1 MKLIK
6 SASLFTAV
14 IIFSFVV
21 SGCLTTQYKEY
32 SYKVNKDGSGS
43 GKILFYNI
51 VSQLDD
57 GKNVSFKDFGELVD
71 DYLNGTRFEDDN
83 LKLKVTDKKLF
94 EKDGMLMGEVA
105 FNFESLDS
113 IGFFITKNCDCS
125 PIMYHLSNYNE
136 TFIES
141 NGKWLGADGNFP
153 VIVWEDGSRELK
165 FKTAAQEDVTE
176 ANSLLPMWKTYKETA
191 K

>member
-6 SASLFTAV
+6 SASLFTAL
-14 IIFSFVV
+14 IIFSFAA

-83 LKLKVTDKKLF
+83 PKLKVTGKKLF

-105 FNFESLDS
+105 FNFENRDS

-125 PIMYHLSNYNE
+125 PIRYHLSNYNE

-141 NGKWLGADGNFP
+141 NGKWLGGDGNFSA
-153 VIVWEDGSRELK
+153 ICREDGSGERYLK
-165 FKTAAQEDVTE
+165 TGAQGGGTE